1 MLVRNVTDWTFP
13 LKAAA
18 QQGKVAVVR
27 TLVGYDAKLV
37 ESRYK
42 GKSALMVAVH
52 HGHLEIAD
60 LLLSSG
66 AAIDGA
72 DDEGDQSVH
81 YAVIGRQPPSV
92 LQVCSNAGST
102 FPQKSLRTYKEL
114 PLFAGVSK

>member
-1 MLVRNVTDWTFP
+1 MVVRNVNDWTFP
-13 LKAAA
+13 KAAA
-18 QQGKVAVVR
+18 QQGKIAVVR
-27 TLVGYDAKLV
+27 TLVGYDSKLV

-92 LQVCSNAGST
+92 LQVCRVS
-102 FPQKSLRTYKEL
+102 FSLEL
-114 PLFAGVSK
+114 PL

>member
-1 MLVRNVTDWTFP
+1 MRNVNDWTFP
-13 LKAAA
+13 KAAA
-18 QQGKVAVVR
+18 QQGKIAVVR
-27 TLVGYDAKLV
+27 TLVGYDSKLV

-92 LQVCSNAGST
+92 LQVCRVS
-102 FPQKSLRTYKEL
+102 FSLEL
-114 PLFAGVSK
+114 PL